1 MAANTIRAGMFLLL
15 LATVVTGAAGDHAFA
30 PRGHAAEPVTVEV
43 TSAGDGADAACPHA
57 TKCTLRR
64 AIETI
69 NAGSEGT
76 SFVVTFSV
84 TVFPAETPATIA
96 MAEGALPAVTKANV
110 TIDARERGVRLDGA
124 ALPAA
129 GTPDGLVLEG
139 ANSTVTGL
147 AIHNF
152 AGRCL
157 VLAGASSRAGGNL
170 PGDGNRI
177 GGCGTGIVLA
187 GANSKAEGNRVGF
200 AAAANGEASAGTGVL
215 VTAAGA
221 VVGGPT
227 GAHGNVIG
235 HAGTAIQVGSGSGAA
250 FSGVLVT
257 RNIIGNDPAGGSAP
271 VGTGVN
277 LRQPSS
283 GTLVQDNLTTNAQT
297 GISVAATTAG
307 QDVTGNTFTNNHFAA
322 LVGMAIDLNADS
334 LRNANDEGDTDTG
347 PNNLLNHPV
356 ITKATQAQVSG
367 TAGPTCPGCSVTL
380 YLAAHTP
387 GSAND
392 YGTMP
397 IAGATATTDG
407 AGSFQFD
414 GLPLAPGQWVIAIA
428 TDGDGNTSEFGP
440 AARVGAGVVQCAN
453 PALLPGWN
461 HAGYFGS
468 GTYTLGDTYPAGTNK
483 VASIHRLSDGTANFE
498 SWYANTLAGRTLFTL
513 APGEAY
519 WFYATSTVA
528 GSGGFT
534 LTVPVPVALKAG
546 WNEFVYIGATV
557 DVRDALASAAGKYS
571 AVYLFEND
579 GSAARWLA
587 WGNAETPDY
596 VRAFTAMEACGV
608 YSVLVTE
615 DVTLTPLHP

>member
-1 MAANTIRAGMFLLL
+1 MATRIIRAGMFLLL
-15 LATVVTGAAGDHAFA
+15 VTIVTGAAAYHAFA
-30 PRGHAAEPVTVEV
+30 SLGRAAEPVTVEV

-57 TKCTLRR
+57 TKCTLRK
-64 AIETI
+64 AIETV
-69 NAGSEGT
+69 NAGAAGAT
-76 SFVVTFSV
+76 FVVTFSS
-84 TVFPAETPATIA
+84 TVFSAGAPATIA
-96 MAEGALPAVTKANV
+96 VAGGALPAITRANV

-139 ANSTVTGL
+139 ANSTVAGM

-157 VLAGASSRAGGNL
+157 VLAGASSRAGDNL
-170 PGDGNRI
+170 AGGGNRI
-177 GGCGTGIVLA
+177 GACGTGIVLA

-200 AAAANGEASAGTGVL
+200 AAATNGEAGAGTGVL

-235 HAGTAIQVGSGSGAA
+235 YADTAIQVGSGSGAA
-250 FSGVLVT
+250 FSGVLVA

-271 VGTGVN
+271 VGKGVN
-277 LRQPSS
+277 LRQLSS
-283 GTLVQDNLTTNAQT
+283 GTSVQDNLITNVQV
-297 GISVAATTAG
+297 GISVAATAAG

-334 LRNANDEGDTDTG
+334 LRNANDDGDTDTG

-356 ITKATQAQVSG
+356 ITRATQAQVSG
-367 TAGPTCPGCSVTL
+367 TAGAMCTGCPVTL
-380 YLAAHTP
+380 YLAAHVP
-387 GSAND
+387 GSPND

-397 IAGATATTDG
+397 ITGATATTDS
-407 AGSFQFD
+407 AGNFQFG
-414 GLPLAPGQWVIAIA
+414 GLPLSPGQWVIAVV
-428 TDGDGNTSEFGP
+428 TDGAGNTSEFGP

-468 GTYTLGDTYPAGTNK
+468 GTYTLGDTFPAGTNK
-483 VASIHRLSDGTANFE
+483 VTSIHRLTDGTTTFE
-498 SWYANTLAGRTLFTL
+498 SWYANTLAGRTLYTL

-557 DVRDALASAAGKYS
+557 DVRDALASVAGKYT
-571 AVYLFEND
+571 AVYRFEND

-596 VRAFTAMEACGV
+596 VRAFTTMEACGV
-608 YSVLVTE
+608 YSVLVTG